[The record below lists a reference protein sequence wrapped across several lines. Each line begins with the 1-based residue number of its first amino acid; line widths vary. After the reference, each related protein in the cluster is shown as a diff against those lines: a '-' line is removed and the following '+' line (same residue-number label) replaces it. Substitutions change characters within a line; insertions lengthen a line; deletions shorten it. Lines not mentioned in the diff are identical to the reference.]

1 MSVKLKD
8 GVLVFEDQQLEKAVV
23 KNIQKMSEYNKRYK
37 KVIEEQ
43 LGGEYEVSVSLS
55 FTQKKTQER
64 SSLNG

>member
-23 KNIQKMSEYNKRYK
+23 KNIQKMSEYNKKYK

-43 LGGEYEVSVSLS
+43 LGGEYEVNVSLS
-55 FTQKKTQER
+55 FRQKTQER